1 MIVIR
6 ENTPCRRTEIRSRKK
21 FDGEVR
27 DGVEPGLRGK

>member
-6 ENTPCRRTEIRSRKK
+6 ENTPCRQTEIGSRKNL
-21 FDGEVR
+21 DGEVR